1 MARILNKCYYRA
13 MTTPHDWAAACDVAA
28 GEMLALA
35 GVFGPPVD
43 VLVIAQQLQI
53 ELAWD
58 ASQSGRAR
66 LQRLSG
72 RPAIFLRPGDRP
84 ERVQW
89 AAAHELG
96 EQLAESVVTTLG
108 LSATELLPRQR
119 EEIANQ
125 LANRILL
132 PSDWFESAC
141 RACHGDLYRLKETFS
156 TASHELLAWRLLDQS
171 GDRIVTMIDQGQV
184 SRRRCNFA
192 QRAPTPLSIETET
205 WRRAGETGHY
215 AVESSA
221 GCAVRVWPVHEPE
234 WKREIA
240 VTEVDAEQW
249 TEFAGDADDS

>member
-1 MARILNKCYYRA
+1 
-13 MTTPHDWAAACDVAA
+13 MTTPYDWIAACDAAA
-28 GEMLALA
+28 GEMLALV
-35 GVFGPPVD
+35 GVCGPPVD
-43 VLVIAQQLQI
+43 ALVIAQRLQI

-66 LQRLSG
+66 MQRLSG
-72 RPAIFLRPGDRP
+72 RPAIFLRPRDRP

-96 EQLAESVVTTLG
+96 EQLAARVVAKLG
-108 LSATELLPRQR
+108 LSVAELLPRQR

-141 RACHGDLYRLKETFS
+141 RECHGDLYRLKETFP
-156 TASHELLAWRLLDQS
+156 TASHELLAWRLLDRS
-171 GDRIVTMIDQGQV
+171 GDRIVTVIDQGNV

-192 QRAPTPLSIETET
+192 VRTPAPFRVELEAWQRVS
-205 WRRAGETGHY
+205 ETGQF
-215 AVESSA
+215 AAESSA

-240 VTEVDAEQW
+240 VTEIDAELW
-249 TEFAGDADDS
+249 AEINNDDSGS